1 MKTRRIKP
9 RPLVASQLVKATPRQ
24 AGGGRSRAA
33 LVARAHESIAEGSR
47 SFTVASWLFD
57 KPTRER
63 AHLLYAWCRRCDDI
77 ADWQEYGFRA
87 DTAGAVPDLK
97 LDQASAKDRVEAIRI
112 LTHRALDGQP
122 TADLAF
128 DALGLVAAETGITRE
143 MCDDVIDGFALDADG
158 WRPRTEGDLMRYC
171 YHVAGSVGVMMAKVM
186 GVPSDATETLD
197 RACDLGLAFQL
208 NNIARDIWDDDA
220 AGRCYL
226 PEEWLAEMDIPPG
239 QLMKPAYREQLVQLA
254 GRLVSIARVHD
265 AAARIGAGRLKFRQR
280 WAVLSAANIYG
291 AIGEEVVARGGSAWD
306 HRVQT
311 GPLAKLGHVASG
323 LKETASG
330 SYEPKLEPRW
340 TRGQLMAAARMA
352 GPVAGVPNTPLRDE
366 GIRRKED

>member
-1 MKTRRIKP
+1 MSTKRIRP

-33 LVARAHESIAEGSR
+33 LVARASESIAEGSK

-57 KPTRER
+57 KATRER

-77 ADWQEYGFRA
+77 ADGQEYGFR
-87 DTAGAVPDLK
+87 DGARDLK
-97 LDQASAKDRVEAIRI
+97 LEQASAKDRVEAIRV

-171 YHVAGSVGVMMAKVM
+171 YHVAGAVGVMMAKVM

-220 AGRCYL
+220 AGRCYI
-226 PEEWLAEMDIPPG
+226 PEEWLVEMDIPPG
-239 QLMKPAYREQLVQLA
+239 QLMKPAYREELVQLA
-254 GRLVSIARVHD
+254 GRLVGIARVHD
-265 AAARIGAGRLKFRQR
+265 AQARIGAGRLKFRQR

-291 AIGEEVVARGGSAWD
+291 AIGEKVVARGDAAWD
-306 HRVQT
+306 HRVRVSF
-311 GPLAKLGHVASG
+311 PAKLGHVARA
-323 LKETASG
+323 LKETVRG
-330 SYEPKLEPRW
+330 SYPPQFEPKW
-340 TRGQLMAAARMA
+340 TRGQLLVAARMA
-352 GPVAGVPNTPLRDE
+352 GPVAGVPDTPLRDE
-366 GIRRKED
+366 GIRRKDD

>member
-1 MKTRRIKP
+1 VKTKRVRP
-9 RPLVASQLVKATPRQ
+9 RPLVASQLVKGTPRM

-33 LVARAHESIAEGSR
+33 LVAKARDSIAQGSK

-77 ADWQEYGFRA
+77 ADGQEYGFRDGERA
-87 DTAGAVPDLK
+87 ID
-97 LDQASAKDRVEAIRI
+97 LDQAKAKDRVEAIRV

-122 TADLAF
+122 TADIAF
-128 DALGLVAAETGITRE
+128 DALGLVAAECGITRE

-158 WRPRTEGDLMRYC
+158 WRPRSEGDLMRYC
-171 YHVAGSVGVMMAKVM
+171 YHVAGAVGVMMAKVM
-186 GVPSDATETLD
+186 GVPNDASETLD

-220 AGRCYL
+220 AGRCYI
-226 PEEWLAEMDIPPG
+226 PEEWLVEMDIPPG

-265 AAARIGAGRLKFRQR
+265 EQARIGAGRLKFRQR

-291 AIGEEVVARGGSAWD
+291 AIGEKVVKRGEAAWD
-306 HRVQT
+306 HRVHT
-311 GPLAKLGHVASG
+311 GMFAKIGHVTKA
-323 LKETASG
+323 LKESLAG
-330 SYEPKLEPRW
+330 SYEPKFEPKW
-340 TRGQLMAAARMA
+340 TRGQLVVAARMA
-352 GPVAGVPNTPLRDE
+352 GPVAGIPNTPLRDE